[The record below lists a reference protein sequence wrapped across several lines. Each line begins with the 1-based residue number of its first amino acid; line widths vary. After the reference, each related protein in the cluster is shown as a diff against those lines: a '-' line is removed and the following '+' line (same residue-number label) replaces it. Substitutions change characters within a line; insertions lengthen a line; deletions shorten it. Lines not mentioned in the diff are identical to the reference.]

1 MTRQFS
7 NASLTSKFEFRKE
20 NNMVNLLQYLQ
31 IDLSG
36 ALATLAPI
44 IVALLVSFSMGMLIY
59 YVYRRSFRGVVYN
72 QAFSVSLA
80 VMTILTTMITLA
92 ISSNIALSLGMV
104 GALSIV
110 RYRTAIKDPADIIF
124 LFWAVGTGITIG
136 AKLHYLALV
145 GAVIV
150 ILMLITIGRKTSA
163 SEIFILIVHYSG
175 EDIAGELRRIL
186 HGKRFQI
193 KSKTIRKD
201 NVEMAV
207 EVEVKNNN
215 MAFMDAIKNLP
226 TVNDLSL
233 IQFAGEYNG

>member
-1 MTRQFS
+1 MG
-7 NASLTSKFEFRKE
+7 
-20 NNMVNLLQYLQ
+20 NLLQYLQ
-31 IDLSG
+31 INPSDV
-36 ALATLAPI
+36 LAILIP
-44 IVALLVSFSMGMLIY
+44 VVGALLVSFALGMLIY
-59 YVYRRSFRGVVYN
+59 YVYQRSFRGVMYN
-72 QAFSVSLA
+72 QAFSVSPA
-80 VMTILTTMITLA
+80 VLTILTTMITLA

-145 GAVIV
+145 GAIIV

-163 SEIFILIVHYSG
+163 SEIFILIVHYTG
-175 EDIAGELRRIL
+175 EDIAPELRRIL

-201 NVEMAV
+201 NVEMAI

-215 MAFMDAIKNLP
+215 TAFTDAIKSIS
-226 TVNDLSL
+226 TVNDVSL
-233 IQFAGEYNG
+233 IQFTGEYNG

>member
-1 MTRQFS
+1 M
-7 NASLTSKFEFRKE
+7 E
-20 NNMVNLLQYLQ
+20 NFLKYLQ

-36 ALATLAPI
+36 ALTTLAPI
-44 IVALLVSFSMGMLIY
+44 IVALFVSFALGMLIY
-59 YVYRRSFRGVVYN
+59 YVYQRSFRGVVFN

-80 VMTILTTMITLA
+80 VLTILTTMITLA

-150 ILMLITIGRKTSA
+150 ILMLIAIGRRKSA
-163 SEIFILIVHYSG
+163 SEIYILIVHYTG
-175 EDIAGELRRIL
+175 EDIADELRRIL

-193 KSKTIRKD
+193 KSKTIRKN
-201 NVEMAV
+201 NVEMAI
-207 EVEVKNNN
+207 EVVVTNNN
-215 MAFMDAIKNLP
+215 TAFMDVIKGLSS
-226 TVNDLSL
+226 VNDISL
-233 IQFAGEYNG
+233 IQFTGEYTG

>member
-1 MTRQFS
+1 MGNF
-7 NASLTSKFEFRKE
+7 LK
-20 NNMVNLLQYLQ
+20 YLQ
-31 IDLSG
+31 IDFSG
-36 ALATLAPI
+36 ALATLSPI
-44 IVALLVSFSMGMLIY
+44 IVALLVSFALGMLIY
-59 YVYRRSFRGVVYN
+59 YVYQKSFRGVVYN

-80 VMTILTTMITLA
+80 VLTILTTMITLA

-150 ILMLITIGRKTSA
+150 ILMLIAIGRRTSA
-163 SEIFILIVHYSG
+163 REIYILIVHYTG
-175 EDIAGELRRIL
+175 DDISGELRRIL

-193 KSKTIRKD
+193 KSKTTRK
-201 NVEMAV
+201 NSVEMAL

-215 MAFMDAIKNLP
+215 TAFMDAINVMP
-226 TVNDLSL
+226 AVDNVSL
-233 IQFAGEYNG
+233 IQFTGEYNG